1 MEYSRT
7 GELIKGHDKPKVRS
21 RYDEDG
27 RSPVFRL
34 SHVAYSQSCSTTT
47 RQSGDRGT
55 TAKPVNGVSHAA
67 TLSVSLVGQYH
78 GTELTRQYPDPT
90 VLVKQVLPQPQ
101 HPPQTPSWNHAK
113 STTVY
118 KPLPK
123 PKEQPQKQKSSDR
136 VNVKKQSDGQ
146 NHKKAKRLNLIK
158 PDSRRL
164 SRRRRREIICLKRN
178 LWLGPRNPSRMFR
191 KRKWVSGLQVSQFQ
205 CLADFGRGLSD
216 VEAGLRRSHGELQGR
231 GGLVYGLVTI
241 QLDLVVVLASCVP
254 SSYAFQSFTF

>member
-27 RSPVFRL
+27 RSRFLRL
-34 SHVAYSQSCSTTT
+34 LNVAYSQSCSTIT
-47 RQSGDRGT
+47 RQSGDHGT
-55 TAKPVNGVSHAA
+55 IAKPVNGVSHVA

-90 VLVKQVLPQPQ
+90 VLVKQVSPQPQ
-101 HPPQTPSWNHAK
+101 HPPQMPSWNPAK

-136 VNVKKQSDGQ
+136 ANVKKQSDGQ
-146 NHKKAKRLNLIK
+146 KHKKAKRLNLIK

-164 SRRRRREIICLKRN
+164 SRRRKRERICLKRN
-178 LWLGPRNPSRMFR
+178 SWLGPRNPSRTFR
-191 KRKWVSGLQVSQFQ
+191 KRKWVCGLKSRD
-205 CLADFGRGLSD
+205 LD
-216 VEAGLRRSHGELQGR
+216 VPLTVAEAYRMSKQAYDDPMANYKDEEE
-231 GGLVYGLVTI
+231 
-241 QLDLVVVLASCVP
+241 
-254 SSYAFQSFTF
+254 